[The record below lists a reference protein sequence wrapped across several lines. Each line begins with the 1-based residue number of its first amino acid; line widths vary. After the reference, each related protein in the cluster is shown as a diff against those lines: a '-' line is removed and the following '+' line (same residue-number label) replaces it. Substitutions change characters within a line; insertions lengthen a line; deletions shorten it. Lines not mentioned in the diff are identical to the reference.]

1 MEAAKFRGVVDKE
14 IGPAEMRIATERNV
28 IRKCGTFP
36 VAEAAMRT
44 VLIALLAT
52 VLVSTV
58 FSQVISRR
66 ETLTVGVDLTLGMSE
81 DAAVKKLTESGYKLS
96 KHDPPDALKQKGF
109 TSMWSVEE
117 RGDGKVTPFV
127 GEILFSS
134 GRLTSASKDRLPDE
148 DSQVEFARQ
157 LYFAM
162 RDLEVEGNSH
172 CTIETESG
180 EVPRFAYK
188 TANLRCGK
196 KTIVIDLQKIQNKS
210 ETVQLNEEL
219 SSRQI
224 QN

>member
-1 MEAAKFRGVVDKE
+1 MEAAKFRAVVDKE

-66 ETLTVGVDLTLGMSE
+66 ETLTVGVDLTLGVSE

-117 RGDGKVTPFV
+117 RGERRRKSHAVCWGDFV
-127 GEILFSS
+127 FF
-134 GRLTSASKDRLPDE
+134 R
-148 DSQVEFARQ
+148 
-157 LYFAM
+157 
-162 RDLEVEGNSH
+162 
-172 CTIETESG
+172 
-180 EVPRFAYK
+180 
-188 TANLRCGK
+188 TANISLERP
-196 KTIVIDLQKIQNKS
+196 VAQ
-210 ETVQLNEEL
+210 
-219 SSRQI
+219 RR
-224 QN
+224 